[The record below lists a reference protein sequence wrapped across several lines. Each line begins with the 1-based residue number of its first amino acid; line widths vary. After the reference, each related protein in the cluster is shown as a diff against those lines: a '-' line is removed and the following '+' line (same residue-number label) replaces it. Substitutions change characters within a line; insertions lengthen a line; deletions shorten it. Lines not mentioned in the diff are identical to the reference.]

1 MALIFADD
9 FQQWATAST
18 SLSYA
23 GMWPPFNNTEIAGYR
38 SEIQCLGIYTPSF
51 TPLTTGSGYCQFS
64 LLYDTDKKA
73 LGVSHNRIDGQSADA
88 SGFRKLISYEG
99 DTLYFGLTM
108 ELAGQFELSGN
119 FLFFGNT
126 PDQTVFTGTDGVGTN
141 YLYTVGVDANG
152 FYTFNNVPT
161 TVKAYYKPVTVLAY
175 LDVVLGPDYMEL
187 WINDVMQLRQTR
199 LNINVKEFAISVSK
213 MVNTN
218 NQLFGIY
225 MHSVV
230 IADNTEGF
238 GQRIGRKRAKTEPV
252 ATVATLETLTNP
264 ASGYTPLQIINKFA
278 TGPTDETDAYMYGSL
293 VSPLP
298 YVRNDFTGTRVATKK
313 PYAAAINIQAKRLFP
328 AGDGLGLHPYVTIA
342 GQKVFGNKMVPSSTW
357 KVFNVGIPIG
367 AAQTFSAFN
376 FGYEHDYKDPNK
388 VYAIDRQNAEVWG

>member
-9 FQQWATAST
+9 FQQWSTAST
-18 SLSYA
+18 SLSGA
-23 GMWPPFNNTEIAGYR
+23 GILQLFNNSHVQSYR
-38 SEIQCLGIYTPSF
+38 GEVQCLGIYTPSYVS
-51 TPLTTGSGYCQFS
+51 LSVSYVGYS
-64 LLYDTDKKA
+64 LLYDTTKKA
-73 LGVSHNRIDGQSADA
+73 LCVAHGSTDTQSPDA

-108 ELAGQFELSGN
+108 EFAGPYELSGN

-126 PDQTVFTGTDGVGTN
+126 PDQTVFTATDGVGTN
-141 YLYTVGVDANG
+141 YLYTVGVDTNG

-161 TVKAYYKPVTVLAY
+161 TVKAYYKPATVLSY

-187 WINDVMQLRQTR
+187 WINNVMQLRQTR
-199 LNINVKEFAISVSK
+199 TNINVKEFAISVSK
-213 MVNTN
+213 MVNAN
-218 NQLFGIY
+218 NQSFGIY
-225 MHSVV
+225 MHSL
-230 IADNTEGF
+230 ILADNTDGF

-252 ATVATLETLTNP
+252 ATVATLETVTNP
-264 ASGYTPLQIINKFA
+264 VATYTPLQIISKFA
-278 TGPTDETDAYMYGSL
+278 TGPTNETDTFMYGSL

-357 KVFNVGIPIG
+357 KVFNVGVPIVT
-367 AAQTFSAFN
+367 AQSFSAFN